1 METLLV
7 EDFKKVVFY
16 KKKNMITVI
25 LSAELFQGF
34 SLEFPNEFSTFS
46 LEEQSSIITAQFKQ
60 ELIDFLMQKNLYI
73 LKEKVEKLTIH
84 LHDTLKPDSQA
95 WACDHPH

>member
-1 METLLV
+1 
-7 EDFKKVVFY
+7 
-16 KKKNMITVI
+16 MITII

-34 SLEFPNEFSTFS
+34 TLEFPNEFSTFS
-46 LEEQSSIITAQFKQ
+46 VEEQSSIITAHFKQ

-84 LHDTLKPDSQA
+84 LHDTLKPDSQV
-95 WACDHPH
+95 WACDHAH